1 MSYDVLCTRHHWR
14 KLCLAFIGDN
24 MGIKNSIQ
32 EKLSVL
38 DMKNGRGRRIKTIA
52 ALILVYLIMGIVTK
66 NRFLTGTNLLAVLSN
81 SVVNAFIV
89 LGFCF
94 IFATGIIDLSIGAIL
109 VLACNIGGI
118 LAVKAGLGYAGLIA
132 GSVIVAVILELFN
145 MKLIQV
151 SRIPAWIFGLG
162 MAMVY
167 EAVGAIYNSH
177 QIAAGLQ
184 AVSLS
189 DSCRALGQPPV
200 NILLLA
206 AGVVTAFL
214 IYNKSTAGIGIRAVG
229 SNKEVAGMM
238 GINTSKTIILSGI
251 IGGIFI
257 GLAAAI
263 NESYAGRVVP
273 STGLNSI
280 TLIFIPLAAYLLAL
294 AFSKTFNLTIAAALS
309 SFIITSIFNVL
320 TIMGVPTGTWQKVIM
335 GASVIICGILSART
349 EKGDVK

>member
-1 MSYDVLCTRHHWR
+1 M
-14 KLCLAFIGDN
+14 N
-24 MGIKNSIQ
+24 IKNSIQ
-32 EKLSVL
+32 GKIPVV
-38 DMKNGRGRRIKTIA
+38 DMKSRHGSQIETIT
-52 ALILVYLIMGIVTK
+52 ALLIVYLIMGIVTK
-66 NRFLTGTNLLAVLSN
+66 NRFLNGVNLLAVLSN

-94 IFATGIIDLSIGAIL
+94 IFATGIIDLSIGALL
-109 VLACNIGGI
+109 VLACNVGGI
-118 LAVKAGLGYAGLIA
+118 LAVKAGWGYAGLIV
-132 GSVIVAVILELFN
+132 GCIVVAVALEVFN
-145 MKLIQV
+145 MKLIQI

-167 EAVGAIYNSH
+167 EAIGALYNSH

-189 DSCRALGQPPV
+189 DTCRALGQPPV
-200 NILLLA
+200 NIILLV
-206 AGVVTAFL
+206 AGVIIAFL
-214 IYNKSTAGIGIRAVG
+214 IYNKTTAGIGIRAVG
-229 SNKEVAGMM
+229 SNKEIAGMM
-238 GINTSKTIILSGI
+238 GINTTKTIILSGI

-257 GLAAAI
+257 GIAAAI

-335 GASVIICGILSART
+335 GASVIICGILSARS

>member
-1 MSYDVLCTRHHWR
+1 MFAQCSRFLENLQVTR
-14 KLCLAFIGDN
+14 GDYMN
-24 MGIKNSIQ
+24 IKNSIQ
-32 EKLSVL
+32 GKIPVV
-38 DMKNGRGRRIKTIA
+38 DMKSRHGSQIETIT
-52 ALILVYLIMGIVTK
+52 ALLIVYLIMGIVTK
-66 NRFLTGTNLLAVLSN
+66 NRFLNGVNLLAVLSN

-94 IFATGIIDLSIGAIL
+94 IFATGIIDLSIGALL
-109 VLACNIGGI
+109 VLACNVGGI
-118 LAVKAGLGYAGLIA
+118 LAVKAGWGYAGLIV
-132 GSVIVAVILELFN
+132 GCIVVAVALEVFN
-145 MKLIQV
+145 MKLIQI

-167 EAVGAIYNSH
+167 EAIGALYNSH

-189 DSCRALGQPPV
+189 DTCRALGQPPV
-200 NILLLA
+200 NIILLV
-206 AGVVTAFL
+206 AGVIIAFL
-214 IYNKSTAGIGIRAVG
+214 IYNKTTAGIGIRAVG
-229 SNKEVAGMM
+229 SNKEIAGMM
-238 GINTSKTIILSGI
+238 GINTTKTIILSGI

-257 GLAAAI
+257 GIAAAI

-335 GASVIICGILSART
+335 GASVIICGILSARS

>member
-1 MSYDVLCTRHHWR
+1 M
-14 KLCLAFIGDN
+14 
-24 MGIKNSIQ
+24 
-32 EKLSVL
+32 
-38 DMKNGRGRRIKTIA
+38 DMKDSVQRKTAVFDTKNGYGRQIETIIVLLA
-52 ALILVYLIMGIVTK
+52 VYLIMGIVTK

-94 IFATGIIDLSIGAIL
+94 VFATGIIDLSIGAIL
-109 VLACNIGGI
+109 VLACNVGGI
-118 LAVKAGLGYAGLIA
+118 LAVKAGLGYAGLVA
-132 GSVIVAVILELFN
+132 GSIITAVALEVFN

-167 EAVGAIYNSH
+167 EAVGAVYNSR

-200 NILLLA
+200 NIILLA

-214 IYNKSTAGIGIRAVG
+214 VYNKTTAGIGIRAVG

-238 GINTSKTIILSGI
+238 GINTPRTIIISGI
-251 IGGIFI
+251 IGGVFI
-257 GLAAAI
+257 GIAAAV

-294 AFSKTFNLTIAAALS
+294 AFSKTFDLTIAAALS
-309 SFIITSIFNVL
+309 SFIITSIFNAL
-320 TIMGVPTGTWQKVIM
+320 TILGVPTGTWQKVIM
-335 GASVIICGILSART
+335 GASVIICGILSARS

>member
-1 MSYDVLCTRHHWR
+1 MIPSLKRNYM
-14 KLCLAFIGDN
+14 K
-24 MGIKNSIQ
+24 IKDSI
-32 EKLSVL
+32 KTAVF
-38 DMKNGRGRRIKTIA
+38 DTKTGRGRQIKTVIVLLA
-52 ALILVYLIMGIVTK
+52 VYLIMGIVTK

-94 IFATGIIDLSIGAIL
+94 VFATGIIDLSIGAIL

-132 GSVIVAVILELFN
+132 GSIVVAAALEVFN
-145 MKLIQV
+145 MKLIQM

-167 EAVGAIYNSH
+167 EAIGAIYNSR

-189 DSCRALGQPPV
+189 NTCRALGQPPV

-214 IYNKSTAGIGIRAVG
+214 IYNKTTAGIGIRAVG

-238 GINTSKTIILSGI
+238 GINTPKTILLSGV

-257 GLAAAI
+257 GIAAAL

-294 AFSKTFNLTIAAALS
+294 AFSKTFDLTIAAALS

-335 GASVIICGILSART
+335 GASVIICGILSARS